1 MNQIESFILGG
12 KTWYNISDIQKQ
24 VGCVSS
30 SLYKYYNLMTISFQ
44 DGETEIEFIEK
55 SNLIQ
60 YLNCTCMRFKD
71 HSQAE
76 TQLLKELCLSEE
88 KKEGDIKN

>member
-12 KTWYNISDIQKQ
+12 KTWYNVSSIQNQ
-24 VGCVSS
+24 LGIVSS

-44 DGETEIEFIEK
+44 DDETEIEFIEK

-60 YLNCTCMRFKD
+60 YLNWACIRFKD

-88 KKEGDIKN
+88 KKEGDVKN